1 MGEPSSWSWC
11 SPGQA
16 CDSHDA
22 IVTHDSRAFQAQP
35 LPAVSDTGDA
45 GTGAMKPANRGG
57 SRDPDR
63 SPRRRKADGGM
74 TPQEMKQLAEL
85 LQNVPGIRSIE
96 LKDVKGL
103 AQLLREAPEIGSIE
117 IKGWFGT
124 GVVITRTSATPSY
137 AMALPVPAVAQAAVA
152 AEPEAAA
159 APRAVPAPPL
169 KEIKSPMVG
178 TWYKSPEPGA
188 DPYVKVGSRVT
199 AGQTVCIIEAMK
211 IMNEIE
217 AEITGVIREVC
228 VEDAQPVEFG
238 QVLFRVDP
246 NG

>member
-1 MGEPSSWSWC
+1 
-11 SPGQA
+11 
-16 CDSHDA
+16 
-22 IVTHDSRAFQAQP
+22 
-35 LPAVSDTGDA
+35 
-45 GTGAMKPANRGG
+45 
-57 SRDPDR
+57 
-63 SPRRRKADGGM
+63 
-74 TPQEMKQLAEL
+74 MKQLAEL

-137 AMALPVPAVAQAAVA
+137 APALAAPAPVLAPAMGAS
-152 AEPEAAA
+152 EPEAAA
-159 APRAVPAPPL
+159 APRAAPAL

>member
-1 MGEPSSWSWC
+1 
-11 SPGQA
+11 
-16 CDSHDA
+16 
-22 IVTHDSRAFQAQP
+22 
-35 LPAVSDTGDA
+35 
-45 GTGAMKPANRGG
+45 
-57 SRDPDR
+57 
-63 SPRRRKADGGM
+63 M

-137 AMALPVPAVAQAAVA
+137 APAVPVSPAPPQAGAS
-152 AEPEAAA
+152 AEVEPT
-159 APRAVPAPPL
+159 PRAAAPPL

-178 TWYKSPEPGA
+178 TWYKAPEPGA
-188 DPYVKVGSRVT
+188 ESYVKVGSRVT

-246 NG
+246 HG